1 MAKLNL
7 EKEMKEHSEYIESL
21 KPILSKDGKEINGHQ
36 QDSLLMIIG
45 DATKD
50 TLDEIGKYDLVKRMV
65 DNLIAA
71 NTAEDIDALIQHIV
85 ASHLARLFSRRL
97 TTDYDRT

>member
-1 MAKLNL
+1 MKKAELKKEI
-7 EKEMKEHSEYIESL
+7 EKHSKYIESL
-21 KPILSKDGKEINGHQ
+21 KPILSKDGKEIDGHQ
-36 QDSLLMIIG
+36 QDSLLMILG

-71 NTAEDIDALIQHIV
+71 NTAEDIDALIQHIA
-85 ASHLARLFSRRL
+85 ASHLARLFSKAL
-97 TTDYDRT
+97 KD

>member
-1 MAKLNL
+1 M
-7 EKEMKEHSEYIESL
+7 EKHSEYIESL
-21 KPILSKDGKEINGHQ
+21 KPILSKDGKEIDGHQ
-36 QDSLLMIIG
+36 QDSLLMILG

-50 TLDEIGKYDLVKRMV
+50 TLEELGKYDLVKRIV

-85 ASHLARLFSRRL
+85 ASHLARLFSKAL
-97 TTDYDRT
+97 DD

>member
-1 MAKLNL
+1 MKKQELK
-7 EKEMKEHSEYIESL
+7 KEMEKHSEYIESL
-21 KPILSKDGKEINGHQ
+21 KPILSKDGKEIDEHQ
-36 QDSLLMIIG
+36 QDSLLMILG

-71 NTAEDIDALIQHIV
+71 NTAEDIDALIQHV
-85 ASHLARLFSRRL
+85 AASHLARLFLKALDDRL
-97 TTDYDRT
+97 